1 MGQLSGFYAFRVE
14 CLVTVGVML
23 PCLPSTNWG
32 NCGDWLYG
40 IFKSLYTLFPEAQI
54 VTTDFDP
61 AIATN
66 PKPVDLRG
74 IPCPLSF
81 VRAKLQIEKIA
92 AGEQLEI
99 WLDGGEPIEQVPNSL
114 TVDGHIVRSVEPKDG
129 YFALV
134 VEKAQLEA

>member
-1 MGQLSGFYAFRVE
+1 M
-14 CLVTVGVML
+14 T
-23 PCLPSTNWG
+23 TN
-32 NCGDWLYG
+32 
-40 IFKSLYTLFPEAQI
+40 
-54 VTTDFDP
+54 FDP

-92 AGEQLEI
+92 AGDLLEI

-114 TVDGHIVRSVEPKDG
+114 TVDGHVVRSVEPRDG

-134 VEKAQLEA
+134 VQKAQPKAPPEV